1 MIIKELDLKEQYPFL
16 EIALLTVYI
25 PTLEGEYPLAAGR
38 RPTVL
43 VVPGGGY
50 NHCSSR
56 EAEPIALEFMNAG
69 FSTAVL
75 RYTEPGDHFYP
86 SQPLAVAAA
95 LEQIAKHADEWQM
108 DPDRVALCG
117 FSAGGHCSA
126 LYANAYDR
134 PEIKEKIDSRPVA
147 ATVLGYPVISADPA
161 IWHEGSFQNLLGYL
175 PEGEEA
181 DRYSCEKLVTEQT
194 PPAFI
199 WATVTDQVVPVEN
212 SLVYARALSDHD
224 VPYEMH
230 LFPAGLHGMA
240 TVDERVNDP
249 LEPQVARARLW
260 LSLAKQWLKDTL

>member
-1 MIIKELDLKEQYPFL
+1 MVIHEINLKEQYSFL
-16 EIALLTVYI
+16 EIAQLTVYV
-25 PTLEGEYPLAAGR
+25 PTLEGDYPLAAGK

-43 VVPGGGY
+43 VIPGGGY

-95 LEQIAKHADEWQM
+95 LEQIALHAEEWQM

-117 FSAGGHCSA
+117 FSAGGHLSA
-126 LYANAYDR
+126 FYANGYDL
-134 PEIKEKIDSRPVA
+134 PEIKEKINSRPVA

-161 IWHEGSFQNLLGYL
+161 VWHEPSFCNLLGHS
-175 PEGEEA
+175 PKGAEA
-181 DRYSCEKLVTEQT
+181 EKFSCEKRVTEKT

-199 WATVTDQVVPVEN
+199 WATVTDQVVPVQN
-212 SLVYARALSDHD
+212 SLVYARALTDHR
-224 VPYEMH
+224 VPCELH
-230 LFPAGLHGMA
+230 LFPAGPHGMG
-240 TVDERVNDP
+240 TVDERVNMP
-249 LEPQVARARLW
+249 LEPRVAYARLW
-260 LSLAKQWLKDTL
+260 LPLAIQWLKDTL